1 MPVPALPLL
10 CTGLVLCSFPAL
22 AQSGPEMQRRTAF
35 IAERYL
41 AIWSSNDGGAVAGVP
56 YMYGPTV
63 QFYGRPYTQG
73 QLIDEKRA
81 AIRQWPQRRY
91 AIRPGTLRVTCNVP
105 QAKCAARA
113 VIDFEVANPAR
124 GARKAGSARFD
135 LGISY
140 AGRQPRILYEGGSLG
155 RRRAAT

>member
-1 MPVPALPLL
+1 MPRRLLPLL
-10 CTGLVLCSFPAL
+10 CAGLVLYSFPAL
-22 AQSGPEMQRRTAF
+22 AQSGAEMQRRTGY

-63 QFYGRPYTQG
+63 QFYGRPYTQR
-73 QLIDEKRA
+73 QLINEKRA
-81 AIRQWPQRRY
+81 AIRRWPLRRY
-91 AIRPGTLRVTCNVP
+91 AIRPGTLHVICNVP

-113 VIDFEVANPAR
+113 ITDFVVANPDQ
-124 GARKAGSARFD
+124 GTRKAGSARFD
-135 LGISY
+135 LGVSY

-155 RRRAAT
+155 RHRER

>member
-1 MPVPALPLL
+1 MLRPFLPLL
-10 CTGLVLCSFPAL
+10 CACLALSSSQAL
-22 AQSGPEMQRRTAF
+22 ALSGAEMQRRTAT

-63 QFYGRPYTQG
+63 EFYGRPYTQE
-73 QLIDEKRA
+73 QLVNEKRA
-81 AIRQWPQRRY
+81 AIRQWPLRRY
-91 AIRPGTLRVTCNVP
+91 AIRPGTLRVVCNVA
-105 QAKCAARA
+105 QAKCAARS

-124 GARKAGSARFD
+124 GTRKAGSARFD
-135 LGISY
+135 LGVSY

-155 RRRAAT
+155 RRREG